1 MTAETISMLPAV
13 DRFGCMRI
21 SRNIVPGMMN
31 SGASPVKKRL
41 RFLDFMLSARA
52 RNRIDAY
59 FASSDG

>member
-13 DRFGCMRI
+13 DRLGCRRI
-21 SRNIVPGMMN
+21 SRNIAPGMTN
-31 SGASPVKKRL
+31 IGTSPVKKRPKS
-41 RFLDFMLSARA
+41 RFFMLNARA